1 MALWIQ
7 ISAGSNEPIYMQIVS
22 QISEAI
28 AKGEISVGQKLPAMR
43 KLAAELVINPNTV
56 ARAYSELEQA
66 GLITTKTGSG
76 TFVND
81 PKLRTLDA
89 ANINILAERMDSI
102 VARGINLGINA
113 PDLAAM
119 FRGRVDR
126 FINKSQ
132 KRENKNERDST

>member
-28 AKGEISVGQKLPAMR
+28 AKGEISAGQKLPAMR

-132 KRENKNERDST
+132 KREKENERDST

>member
-28 AKGEISVGQKLPAMR
+28 AKGEISVGQKLPAVR

-81 PKLRTLDA
+81 PKLRTFDA

-119 FRGRVDR
+119 FRDRVDR

>member
-81 PKLRTLDA
+81 PKLRTFDA

-132 KRENKNERDST
+132 KREKENERDST